1 MTIKEIAKLA
11 GVSIATVSKIMNN
24 KDEAIN
30 TKTREKV
37 LEIVKKYNYTPYGL
51 LKQNSEGYSF
61 LLAVIFSGK
70 EVEKSIF
77 QGIMEVAQGLGY
89 TVMVYLSEGNEE
101 KELQHLTTV
110 VKNRVDGVI
119 WEIVSEKCVENKKY
133 LDEAGI
139 KYLYLNSL
147 TEGRYS
153 INYDEG
159 IYRATNELLKRGHK
173 EILLVGEKIERIKFG
188 FKRAF
193 YDRDIIFNEEL
204 LVETFE
210 ELEKNVVERRV
221 TGIVVDDIEKARK
234 VRKTLES
241 LKYRVPADISI
252 ITLAGESDSSSISF
266 LIKEDIKLGKI
277 ITKKLISLCEKKEF
291 DEEFKEEFIL
301 ENENT
306 LKYLTSNIDRKIVVV
321 GSINLD
327 TTLNVNE
334 LPTGENT
341 IIIKNHKTSLGGKG
355 LNQTIGVNRMG
366 VPVSLIG
373 KVGDD
378 LEGRSIFSQL
388 INEGLDITGVEKEE
402 NYETGKAYIQLQQDG
417 KSTIAIFGG
426 ANERLLPE
434 DIEKH
439 RQLFVGS
446 SYCLVSTEIP
456 EISVA
461 KAVEMAKEYGAK
473 VVLKPSAQEKIEER
487 VLKNIDI
494 FILNKKEAEILC
506 RDFESIED
514 KGRYFLSKGVKN
526 VIITLGEEGSYFVNS
541 EVEKWYPA
549 INFPVVDTT
558 GASDAFIA
566 TLSSYLVRDYPI
578 EKAIGIATYSAGFSV
593 LHQGSISG
601 MIDRDS
607 LETYIYKKEPQLL
620 EKQKL

>member
-11 GVSIATVSKIMNN
+11 GVSIATVSKIVNN

-30 TKTREKV
+30 IKTREKV

-51 LKQNSEGYSF
+51 VKQNSEGHSF
-61 LLAVIFSGK
+61 LLAVIFSGR
-70 EVEKSIF
+70 EIEKSIF

-89 TVMVYLSEGNEE
+89 TVMVYLSEGSEE
-101 KELQHLTTV
+101 KELQYLTTTI
-110 VKNRVDGVI
+110 KNRVDGVI
-119 WEIVSEKCVENKKY
+119 WETVSEKSIENRKY
-133 LDEAGI
+133 LEEAGI

-147 TEGRYS
+147 TDQGYS
-153 INYDEG
+153 INYNEG

-173 EILLVGEKIERIKFG
+173 DILLVGEKIERIKFG
-188 FKRAF
+188 FKKAF
-193 YDRDIIFNEEL
+193 YDKNIIFNEEL
-204 LVETFE
+204 LVKTFE
-210 ELEKNVVERRV
+210 EVEKKVVERKI

-234 VRKTLES
+234 LRKNLES
-241 LKYRVPADISI
+241 LKYRIPADISI
-252 ITLAGESDSSSISF
+252 ITLAGESESSSMSF

-291 DEEFKEEFIL
+291 TEEFEEKFIL

-306 LKYLTSNIDRKIVVV
+306 LRYLMSSIEKKIVVV

-341 IIIKNHKTSLGGKG
+341 IMIKNHTISLGGKG

-366 VPVSLIG
+366 IAVSLIG

-378 LEGRSIFSQL
+378 LEGKSIFSQL

-417 KSTIAIFGG
+417 KSTIAIFAG

-446 SYCLVSTEIP
+446 SYCLISTEIP
-456 EISVA
+456 EISVK
-461 KAVEMAKEYGAK
+461 KAVEIAKEYGSK
-473 VVLKPSAQEKIEER
+473 VVLKPSAQEKIEDS

-494 FILNKKEAEILC
+494 FILNRKEAEILC
-506 RDFESIED
+506 KDYKKIEE
-514 KGRYFLSKGVKN
+514 KGRYFLNKGVKN
-526 VIITLGEEGSYFVNS
+526 IIITLGEDGSYFLN
-541 EVEKWYPA
+541 EKLEKWYSA

-593 LHQGSISG
+593 LHQGSMNG

-607 LETYIYKKEPQLL
+607 LETYIYKKDPKLL
-620 EKQKL
+620 EKN

>member
-30 TKTREKV
+30 IKTREKV

-51 LKQNSEGYSF
+51 VKQNSEGHSF

-70 EVEKSIF
+70 EIEKSIF

-89 TVMVYLSEGNEE
+89 TVMVYLSEGSEE
-101 KELQHLTTV
+101 KELQHLTTL

-119 WEIVSEKCVENKKY
+119 WEILSEKNIENRKY
-133 LDEAGI
+133 LDENGI
-139 KYLYLNSL
+139 KYLYLNSS
-147 TEGRYS
+147 TEEGYS

-204 LVETFE
+204 LVETFD
-210 ELEKNVVERRV
+210 ELEKKVVERKV
-221 TGIVVDDIEKARK
+221 TGIVVDSIEKARK
-234 VRKTLES
+234 VRKNLES

-252 ITLAGESDSSSISF
+252 ITLAGESESSSISF

-291 DEEFKEEFIL
+291 DEEFKEEFVL

-306 LKYLTSNIDRKIVVV
+306 LRYLTSSMDRKIVVV

-327 TTLNVNE
+327 ITLNVNE

-341 IIIKNHKTSLGGKG
+341 IIIKKHTTSLGGKG
-355 LNQTIGVNRMG
+355 LNQTIGVNRMK

-402 NYETGKAYIQLQQDG
+402 SYETGKAYIQLQQDG

-461 KAVEMAKEYGAK
+461 KAVEIAKEYKVK

-506 RDFESIED
+506 KDFESIED

-541 EVEKWYPA
+541 ETERWYPA
-549 INFPVVDTT
+549 IDFPVVDTT
-558 GASDAFIA
+558 GASDAFTA
-566 TLSSYLVRDYPI
+566 TLVSYLVRDYPMK
-578 EKAIGIATYSAGFSV
+578 KAIKIATYSAGFSV

-620 EKQKL
+620 EK

>member
-11 GVSIATVSKIMNN
+11 GVSIATVSKIVNN
-24 KDEAIN
+24 KDESIN
-30 TKTREKV
+30 RNTREKV
-37 LEIVKKYNYTPYGL
+37 LEIVKKYNYTPYGII
-51 LKQNSEGYSF
+51 KQNSDTHSF
-61 LLAVIFSGK
+61 LLAVIFSGW
-70 EVEKSIF
+70 EIEKSIF
-77 QGIMEVAQGLGY
+77 HGIMDVAQKLGY
-89 TVMVYLSEGNEE
+89 TVMIYLSEESEE
-101 KELQHLTTV
+101 KELQHLTTII
-110 VKNRVDGVI
+110 KNRVDGVI
-119 WEIVSEKCVENKKY
+119 WETVLQKSIENKKY

-147 TEGRYS
+147 IGRGYS

-204 LVETFE
+204 LVENFE
-210 ELEKNVVERRV
+210 ELERKVAERKV
-221 TGIVVDDIEKARK
+221 TGIVIDDIEKARK
-234 VRKTLES
+234 VRKKLER
-241 LKYRVPADISI
+241 LKYRIPADISI
-252 ITLAGESDSSSISF
+252 ITLAGESESSSLSF

-291 DEEFKEEFIL
+291 DEEFKEEFTL

-306 LKYLTSNIDRKIVVV
+306 LKYLTYNMDKKIVVV

-334 LPTGENT
+334 LPIEENT
-341 IIIKNHKTSLGGKG
+341 IIIKNHTISLGGKG
-355 LNQTIGVNRMG
+355 LNQTIGVSRMG

-388 INEGLDITGVEKEE
+388 MNEGIDITGIEKEE
-402 NYETGKAYIQLQQDG
+402 NFETGKAYIQLQQDG

-426 ANERLLPE
+426 ANEKLLPE

-439 RQLFVGS
+439 RQLFIGS
-446 SYCLVSTEIP
+446 GYCLISTEIP
-456 EISVA
+456 EISVI
-461 KAVEMAKEYGAK
+461 KAIEMAKEYGAK
-473 VVLKPSAQEKIEER
+473 VVLKPSAQEKIEENL
-487 VLKNIDI
+487 LKNIDI
-494 FILNKKEAEILC
+494 FILNRKEAEILC
-506 RDFESIED
+506 KDFNNIEE
-514 KGRYFLSKGVKN
+514 KGRFFLKRGVKN
-526 VIITLGEEGSYFVNS
+526 VIITLGEEGSYFINS
-541 EVEKWYPA
+541 EIEKWYPA

-607 LETYIYKKEPQLL
+607 LETYIYKKEPYLL
-620 EKQKL
+620 EK

>member
-11 GVSIATVSKIMNN
+11 GVSIATVSKIVNN

-30 TKTREKV
+30 IKTREKV

-51 LKQNSEGYSF
+51 VKQNSEGHSF

-70 EVEKSIF
+70 EIEKSIF
-77 QGIMEVAQGLGY
+77 QGIMEIAQNLGY
-89 TVMVYLSEGNEE
+89 TVMVYLSERSEE
-101 KELQHLTTV
+101 KELQHLTTI

-119 WEIVSEKCVENKKY
+119 WETVSEKSIENRKY
-133 LDEAGI
+133 LDEGGV

-147 TEGRYS
+147 IEGGYS

-159 IYRATNELLKRGHK
+159 IYRATYELLKRGHK
-173 EILLVGEKIERIKFG
+173 EILLIGEKIERIKFG

-210 ELEKNVVERRV
+210 ELRKKVVERKV

-234 VRKTLES
+234 VRKNLES
-241 LKYRVPADISI
+241 LKYRIPADISI
-252 ITLAGESDSSSISF
+252 ITLAGESESSSISF

-291 DEEFKEEFIL
+291 DEEFKENFIL

-306 LKYLTSNIDRKIVVV
+306 LRHLTYNMDRKIVVV

-341 IIIKNHKTSLGGKG
+341 IIIKNHTTSLGGKG

-366 VPVSLIG
+366 IPVSLIG

-439 RQLFVGS
+439 RQLFVES

-494 FILNKKEAEILC
+494 FILNRKEAEILC
-506 RDFESIED
+506 GNFENIED
-514 KGRYFLSKGVKN
+514 KGRYFLSRGVKN
-526 VIITLGEEGSYFVNS
+526 VIITLGEEGSYFINN

-549 INFPVVDTT
+549 IDFPVVDTT

-620 EKQKL
+620 KK

>member
-30 TKTREKV
+30 IKTREKV

-51 LKQNSEGYSF
+51 VKQNSEGHSF

-70 EVEKSIF
+70 EIEKSIF
-77 QGIMEVAQGLGY
+77 QGIMEIAQGMGY
-89 TVMVYLSEGNEE
+89 TVMVYLSEGSEE

-119 WEIVSEKCVENKKY
+119 WETVLEKSDENRKY

-147 TEGRYS
+147 TEGGYS
-153 INYDEG
+153 INYDKG
-159 IYRATNELLKRGHK
+159 IYKATNELLKRGHK
-173 EILLVGEKIERIKFG
+173 EILLVGEKIERIKSG

-210 ELEKNVVERRV
+210 ELEEKVVERKI

-234 VRKTLES
+234 VRKKLES
-241 LKYRVPADISI
+241 LKYRVPADISV
-252 ITLAGESDSSSISF
+252 ITLAGEGESSSISF
-266 LIKEDIKLGKI
+266 LIKEDIKLGKV
-277 ITKKLISLCEKKEF
+277 ITKKLISLCERKEF
-291 DEEFKEEFIL
+291 EERFEEKFEL

-306 LKYLTSNIDRKIVVV
+306 LRYLTSNTDKKIVVV
-321 GSINLD
+321 GSINID

-341 IIIKNHKTSLGGKG
+341 IIIKNHTISLGGKG

-366 VPVSLIG
+366 ISVSLIG

-426 ANERLLPE
+426 ANERLLPR

-446 SYCLVSTEIP
+446 SYCLISTEIP
-456 EISVA
+456 EISVS
-461 KAVEMAKEYGAK
+461 KAVEIAKEYRAK
-473 VVLKPSAQEKIEER
+473 VVLKPSAQEKIEESI
-487 VLKNIDI
+487 LKNIDI
-494 FILNKKEAEILC
+494 FILNRKEAEILC
-506 RDFESIED
+506 KDFERIED
-514 KGRYFLSKGVKN
+514 KGKYFLSKGVKN
-526 VIITLGEEGSYFVNS
+526 VVITLGEEGSYFVNKDM
-541 EVEKWYPA
+541 EKWYSA

-566 TLSSYLVRDYPI
+566 TMSSYLIRDYPI

-593 LHQGSISG
+593 LHQGSVSG
-601 MIDRDS
+601 MIDRNS

-620 EKQKL
+620 EK